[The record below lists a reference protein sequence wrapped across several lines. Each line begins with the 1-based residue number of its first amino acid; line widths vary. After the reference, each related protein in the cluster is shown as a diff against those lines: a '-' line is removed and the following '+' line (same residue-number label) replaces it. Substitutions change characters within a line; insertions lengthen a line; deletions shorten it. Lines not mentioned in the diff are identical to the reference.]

1 MTKLILKFSIT
12 DEDDGQQ
19 SLSVGWQIE
28 SGENEIM
35 NELAERVRDD
45 VHAKLKSIIEKI
57 DEGKTHAIH

>member
-19 SLSVGWQIE
+19 SLSVGWKIE

>member
-45 VHAKLKSIIEKI
+45 VLAKLKSIIEKI
-57 DEGKTHAIH
+57 DEGKNHAIH

>member
-19 SLSVGWQIE
+19 SLSLGWQIE

-35 NELAERVRDD
+35 NELAESVRDD
-45 VHAKLKSIIEKI
+45 VLAKLKSIIEKI
-57 DEGKTHAIH
+57 DEGKNHAIH

>member
-19 SLSVGWQIE
+19 SLSLGWQIE

-45 VHAKLKSIIEKI
+45 VLAKLKSIIEKI
-57 DEGKTHAIH
+57 DEGKKHAIH

>member
-28 SGENEIM
+28 SGNEIM

>member
-19 SLSVGWQIE
+19 SLSLGWQIE

-35 NELAERVRDD
+35 NELAE
-45 VHAKLKSIIEKI
+45 
-57 DEGKTHAIH
+57 

>member
-1 MTKLILKFSIT
+1 MTKLILKFSII

-19 SLSVGWQIE
+19 SLSLGWQIE

-45 VHAKLKSIIEKI
+45 VLAKLKSIIEKI
-57 DEGKTHAIH
+57 DEGKKHAIH

>member
-1 MTKLILKFSIT
+1 MTKLILKFSII

-19 SLSVGWQIE
+19 SLSLGWQIE

-45 VHAKLKSIIEKI
+45 VLAKLKSIIEKI
-57 DEGKTHAIH
+57 DEGKK

>member
-19 SLSVGWQIE
+19 SLSLGWQIE

-45 VHAKLKSIIEKI
+45 VLAKLKSIIEKI
-57 DEGKTHAIH
+57 DEGKNHAIH